1 MTLFSKDQLLVP
13 VFMKRGKEED
23 GFQNSSGSFS
33 CFVHKSFC
41 VWRHVSGRVG
51 RINCS
56 LCQNT
61 YIMWTVMCLDSFYD
75 FQTKYF
81 MKNESFLDDN
91 GKGQSC
97 VYLVLFSENFTGSNL
112 ILSLVFIFLS
122 MRGFL
127 DCGSQ

>member
-41 VWRHVSGRVG
+41 VWGHVSGRVG

-81 MKNESFLDDN
+81 VKNESF
-91 GKGQSC
+91 
-97 VYLVLFSENFTGSNL
+97 F
-112 ILSLVFIFLS
+112 
-122 MRGFL
+122 R
-127 DCGSQ
+127 